1 MSQAIFG
8 TYSYLKKIL
17 FIVYWKC
24 IWLSYILPAH
34 TIRIYC
40 WGLPASQGG
49 GSSFLVFEVP
59 ALLLYLS
66 FLSLMELE
74 TKAKRS
80 CFSKEPKYRT
90 GVGKMGTGKG
100 FFVSK

>member
-24 IWLSYILPAH
+24 IWLSYVLPAH

-40 WGLPASQGG
+40 WSLPASQGG
-49 GSSFLVFEVP
+49 GSFFLVFEVP
-59 ALLLYLS
+59 SPSSLPHLSLLNGIRNKSQEVLLL
-66 FLSLMELE
+66 
-74 TKAKRS
+74 
-80 CFSKEPKYRT
+80 
-90 GVGKMGTGKG
+90 
-100 FFVSK
+100 